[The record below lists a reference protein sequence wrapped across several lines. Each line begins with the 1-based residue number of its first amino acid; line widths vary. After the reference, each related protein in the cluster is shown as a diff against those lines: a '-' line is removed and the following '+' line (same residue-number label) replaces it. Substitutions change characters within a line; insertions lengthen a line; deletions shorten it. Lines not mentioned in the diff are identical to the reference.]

1 MANSFFYAQP
11 SDAIFKE
18 IARRKDLRSNNYFR
32 SVLERNTF
40 IQITYLGPDESLEGT
55 VIFNQQ
61 GVLGKGRSFED
72 TYVRPSGKPKPTMT
86 KLEISIGRLIVEF
99 TSEWTKPL
107 FPIPVASMSGRYIA
121 PTER

>member
-11 SDAIFKE
+11 SEAIFKD

-86 KLEISIGRLIVEF
+86 KLEISI
-99 TSEWTKPL
+99 
-107 FPIPVASMSGRYIA
+107 
-121 PTER
+121 